1 MVDISARLQS
11 QEIREIFVT
20 HLRLSPEKGE
30 QVLGIYEKL
39 RSAIILAKPIDFN
52 KTLLTCKRHLEYPTD
67 LGFYDDIDKYS
78 EADKRANLI
87 TEITEAEVLWKLNKE
102 SAYQVSLHVSL
113 FCRSVESRRTTHS
126 IFHDSLDIQIY
137 PILKRVQTPW
147 PRQSLTLYQP
157 WLVS

>member
-102 SAYQVSLHVSL
+102 SAYQSMRTKSDHIHLSWQAPYPYNHSKSTL
-113 FCRSVESRRTTHS
+113 DHAHPARRE
-126 IFHDSLDIQIY
+126 I
-137 PILKRVQTPW
+137 
-147 PRQSLTLYQP
+147 
-157 WLVS
+157 